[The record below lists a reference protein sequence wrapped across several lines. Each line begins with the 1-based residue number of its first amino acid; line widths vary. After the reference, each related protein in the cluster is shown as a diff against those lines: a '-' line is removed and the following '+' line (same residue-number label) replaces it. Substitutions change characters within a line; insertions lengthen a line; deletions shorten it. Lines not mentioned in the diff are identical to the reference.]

1 MLGVMA
7 KKRRRRT
14 RTSGPASRTDRGG
27 PGEVEPVEEPV
38 DLADAL
44 GLSPRD
50 RAALAPN
57 WRTPLRVD
65 VSIGLAV
72 ALLGISMLTGGLV
85 VLGALLAAAGSAY
98 AALVVR
104 RWRRWAAIRAAVDMD
119 RRQAEG

>member
-1 MLGVMA
+1 MA

-14 RTSGPASRTDRGG
+14 RTSGPATRSDRPG
-27 PGEVEPVEEPV
+27 PREVAPDEEPV

-44 GLSPRD
+44 GLSARD

-65 VSIGLAV
+65 ICIGLAV
-72 ALLGISMLTGGLV
+72 VFLGVSMLTGGLV

-98 AALVVR
+98 AVLVVR
-104 RWRRWAAIRAAVDMD
+104 RWRRWAAIRAEVDMD